1 MNRLPML
8 TIGIACLTVRVRQNP
23 LTANQQRSK
32 ARHQGIIAK
41 SIEIMMC
48 SNLEQAAISKQ

>member
-1 MNRLPML
+1 ML
-8 TIGIACLTVRVRQNP
+8 TIGIACITVRVRQNP